1 MLATD
6 LYLGAWLLHSGAV
19 LKGVQVSRSNGNG
32 KLTAVFELEGSGLE
46 EHARQWFE
54 GRAVANLAAYRERL
68 EGLKDELFRALR
80 QNENETERRPDDAH
94 RQARA
99 RSAQARR

>member
-19 LKGVQVSRSNGNG
+19 LKGVQVSRSNG
-32 KLTAVFELEGSGLE
+32 KMTAVFDLEGPGLE
-46 EHARQWFE
+46 EHAREWFE
-54 GRAVANLAAYRERL
+54 ARAVANLAAYRERL
-68 EGLKDELFRALR
+68 EALKDELFRALR
-80 QNENETERRPDDAH
+80 ENENERRPDDAH

>member
-19 LKGVQVSRSNGNG
+19 LKGVQVSRSNG
-32 KLTAVFELEGSGLE
+32 KATAVFELEGPGLE
-46 EHARQWFE
+46 EHAREWFE
-54 GRAVANLAAYRERL
+54 GRAVANVAAYREKV
-68 EGLKDELFRALR
+68 EALKDRLFDALR
-80 QNENETERRPDDAH
+80 ENENERRRDDAH